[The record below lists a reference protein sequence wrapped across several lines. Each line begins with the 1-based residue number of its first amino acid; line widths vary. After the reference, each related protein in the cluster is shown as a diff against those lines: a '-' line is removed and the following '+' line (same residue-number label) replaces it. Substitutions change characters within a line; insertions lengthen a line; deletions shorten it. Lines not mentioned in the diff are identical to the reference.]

1 MTILNKALT
10 RPAALWGVPLVPL
23 LFTLCILTLAAVW
36 SRFYWLLLLLIPAFI
51 ELRRLA
57 KEDIHFFD
65 LKLLAFKTRGNR
77 AATRHFGTK
86 ALVANQYDAIDVTEF
101 IKHMRLN
108 ESIPLSRYL
117 PWSSHLHEQ
126 VVKNKKGDFV
136 STWEIGGTI
145 FECEDEH
152 YLATLDM
159 QLNNVIRSFEGLPV
173 TFYTHLVSDEFTDTL
188 ECESGIPFSD
198 EIARLFYA
206 SREGKPFYQRRLFFT
221 VCFNPHTGIE
231 RATMK
236 QKSLGERKTLLD
248 NALQVM
254 QEHRQAIGTALSRYA
269 ARPLGTYEENGHVFS
284 SQLAFYNFLITGRWQ
299 KVRVTRTPFYDVL
312 GGTDIFPSTDIGQVS
327 HTDGQSY
334 FRGLE
339 IKDYSTETI
348 TGLYDSLLYA
358 RCRYVF
364 TQSYTCMG
372 KDEARGCI
380 RTIEKRLK
388 SAEDDAISQQE
399 DLKVARDM
407 LQSGIISFGKYHQ
420 TLIVSAPTSEQV
432 IRDTNT
438 LADTLKDL
446 GFIMT
451 LSRES
456 LSAAYLAQLPGVY
469 HLRPRLV
476 PVSSL
481 NYAEM
486 VSFHNFHPHKRDGNA
501 WGEAIAVVPTPSG
514 GCQYVNLHNSQADV
528 DEFSEKP
535 PGNTM
540 LLGSTGTGKSTL
552 LMMFQHLMQKYRR
565 PESFAPGATKK
576 RFTSVVFD
584 KDRSAEMSIRLQ
596 GGSYFRFR
604 SGEKAGLNPFALA
617 PTKRNRNFLKKLMRM
632 ICTRDGK
639 PLDPRDEERLSEA
652 VDTIMLDYPPELRRN
667 GITRMLEVLHE
678 APTKDARMNGLR
690 IRLQQWAQGGEF
702 GWVFDNDVDTFDIDN
717 IDNFGIDGTEF
728 LDDKDVR
735 SPLTFYLL
743 YRVTSLLDGRRLVIF
758 MDEFWKWLQDP
769 EFSKFA
775 LDMLKVI
782 RKLNGIFFPATQ
794 SPEEMCKHEI
804 SAAIIEQCSTRI
816 FMANQQAKEYDYVDM
831 LRVPKAVYDIV
842 TTLDP
847 YARQMVIMKSPLRRG
862 DVRPYIAQI
871 TLDLSGL
878 GRYTKLLSASADNL
892 KIFDEIWQEGM
903 KPEDWKDEMLRRAV

>member
-23 LFTLCILTLAAVW
+23 LVTLAAITLAAVYI
-36 SRFYWLLLLLIPAFI
+36 RFYWLLLLIIPAVI
-51 ELRRLA
+51 ELKRMA
-57 KEDIHFFD
+57 KEDIHFFG
-65 LKLLAFKTRGNR
+65 LAVLAFKTRGNR
-77 AATRHFGTK
+77 AANRHYGAK
-86 ALVANQYDAIDVTEF
+86 ALVSNQYDAIDITEF
-101 IKHMRLN
+101 TERMRLN
-108 ESIPLSRYL
+108 ESIPLARYI
-117 PWSSHLHEQ
+117 PFSSHLHEQ

-136 STWEIGGTI
+136 CTWEIGGTI
-145 FECEDEH
+145 FESEDAH
-152 YLATLDM
+152 HLATLDM
-159 QLNNVIRSFEGLPV
+159 QLNNLIRSFEGLPF
-173 TFYTHLVSDEFTDTL
+173 TFYTHLVSDTFTDSMA
-188 ECESGIPFSD
+188 CDSGIAFSD
-198 EIARLFYA
+198 DIARRFYDA
-206 SREGKPFYQRRLFFT
+206 HRDSPFYRRRLFFT
-221 VCFNPHTGIE
+221 ACFNPHTGVE
-231 RATMK
+231 RAAMK
-236 QKSLGERKTLLD
+236 QKSTGERHALLD
-248 NALQVM
+248 NALAAM
-254 QEHRQAIGTALSRYA
+254 LEHRETLSTALSRYA
-269 ARPLGTYEENGHVFS
+269 ARPLGTYEEHGRVFS
-284 SQLAFYNFLITGRWQ
+284 SQLAFYNFLLTGRWQ

-312 GGTDIFPSTDIGQVS
+312 GGADVFFSTDTGQCS
-327 HTDGQSY
+327 HTDGDTF

-339 IKDYSTETI
+339 VKDYATETC
-348 TGLYDSLLYA
+348 TGLYDTLLYA
-358 RCRYVF
+358 RARYVF

-380 RTIEKRLK
+380 KLIEKRMQ
-388 SAEDDAISQQE
+388 SAEDDAVSQQVE
-399 DLKVARDM
+399 LKVARDL

-420 TLIVSAPTSEQV
+420 TLLVSADSSEQV
-432 IRDTNT
+432 IRDTSA

-446 GFIMT
+446 GIIMT
-451 LSRES
+451 LSRKS
-456 LSAAYLAQLPGVY
+456 LPAAYLAQLPGVY
-469 HLRPRLV
+469 DLRPRLV

-486 VSFHNFHPHKRDGNA
+486 ASFHNFHPHKREGNA
-501 WGEAIAVVPTPSG
+501 WGEAIAAVQTPSG
-514 GCQYVNLHNSQADV
+514 GCQYLNLHNGQADV
-528 DEFSEKP
+528 EEFAEKP

-540 LLGSTGTGKSTL
+540 LIGSTGTGKSTL
-552 LMMFQHLMQKYRR
+552 LMIFKHLMQKYRR
-565 PESFAPGATKK
+565 PASFAAGATQK
-576 RFTSVVFD
+576 RFTSVLFD
-584 KDRSAEMSIRLQ
+584 KDRSGELSIRLQ

-604 SGEKAGLNPFALA
+604 SGEPTGLNPFALA

-632 ICTRDGK
+632 ICTRDGR

-678 APTKDARMNGLR
+678 APTKEARMNGLR

-702 GWVFDNDVDTFDIDN
+702 GWVFDNDADTFDIDN

-735 SPLTFYLL
+735 GPLTYYLL
-743 YRVTSLLDGRRLVIF
+743 YHVTSLLDGRRLVIF

-816 FMANQQAKEYDYVDM
+816 FMANTQASEADYVDR
-831 LRVPKAVYDIV
+831 LRVPKAVFDIIS
-842 TTLDP
+842 TLDP
-847 YARQMVIMKSPLRRG
+847 LARRMVVMKSPLRRG
-862 DVRPYIAQI
+862 EVRPYIAQI

-892 KIFDEIWQEGM
+892 KIFDEIWREGM
-903 KPEDWKDEMLRRAV
+903 QPDEWKDEMLRRAV

>member
-1 MTILNKALT
+1 
-10 RPAALWGVPLVPL
+10 
-23 LFTLCILTLAAVW
+23 
-36 SRFYWLLLLLIPAFI
+36 
-51 ELRRLA
+51 
-57 KEDIHFFD
+57 
-65 LKLLAFKTRGNR
+65 
-77 AATRHFGTK
+77 
-86 ALVANQYDAIDVTEF
+86 
-101 IKHMRLN
+101 
-108 ESIPLSRYL
+108 
-117 PWSSHLHEQ
+117 
-126 VVKNKKGDFV
+126 
-136 STWEIGGTI
+136 
-145 FECEDEH
+145 
-152 YLATLDM
+152 M

-206 SREGKPFYQRRLFFT
+206 SREGKPFYQRHLFFT

-501 WGEAIAVVPTPSG
+501 WGGDCRCSDPVR

-604 SGEKAGLNPFALA
+604 SGEKTGLNPFALLQ
-617 PTKRNRNFLKKLMRM
+617 RNV
-632 ICTRDGK
+632 TAT
-639 PLDPRDEERLSEA
+639 SS
-652 VDTIMLDYPPELRRN
+652 
-667 GITRMLEVLHE
+667 
-678 APTKDARMNGLR
+678 
-690 IRLQQWAQGGEF
+690 
-702 GWVFDNDVDTFDIDN
+702 
-717 IDNFGIDGTEF
+717 
-728 LDDKDVR
+728 R
-735 SPLTFYLL
+735 S
-743 YRVTSLLDGRRLVIF
+743 
-758 MDEFWKWLQDP
+758 
-769 EFSKFA
+769 
-775 LDMLKVI
+775 
-782 RKLNGIFFPATQ
+782 
-794 SPEEMCKHEI
+794 
-804 SAAIIEQCSTRI
+804 
-816 FMANQQAKEYDYVDM
+816 
-831 LRVPKAVYDIV
+831 
-842 TTLDP
+842 
-847 YARQMVIMKSPLRRG
+847 
-862 DVRPYIAQI
+862 
-871 TLDLSGL
+871 
-878 GRYTKLLSASADNL
+878 
-892 KIFDEIWQEGM
+892 
-903 KPEDWKDEMLRRAV
+903 

>member
-388 SAEDDAISQQE
+388 SAEDDAISQAGRPE
-399 DLKVARDM
+399 
-407 LQSGIISFGKYHQ
+407 G
-420 TLIVSAPTSEQV
+420 
-432 IRDTNT
+432 
-438 LADTLKDL
+438 
-446 GFIMT
+446 
-451 LSRES
+451 
-456 LSAAYLAQLPGVY
+456 
-469 HLRPRLV
+469 RPRHASVRHYFIREISPDAYCQRPNQRAGYPGHQHPGGYPEGSRFHHDPV
-476 PVSSL
+476 PRVAVGGVSR
-481 NYAEM
+481 AVAGC
-486 VSFHNFHPHKRDGNA
+486 VSPAPASGAGEQPQLRRNGVVSQLSPAQAGRECL
-501 WGEAIAVVPTPSG
+501 GEAIAVVPTPSG
-514 GCQYVNLHNSQADV
+514 GCQYVNLHKQ
-528 DEFSEKP
+528 
-535 PGNTM
+535 PG
-540 LLGSTGTGKSTL
+540 
-552 LMMFQHLMQKYRR
+552 R
-565 PESFAPGATKK
+565 
-576 RFTSVVFD
+576 
-584 KDRSAEMSIRLQ
+584 
-596 GGSYFRFR
+596 
-604 SGEKAGLNPFALA
+604 
-617 PTKRNRNFLKKLMRM
+617 
-632 ICTRDGK
+632 C
-639 PLDPRDEERLSEA
+639 
-652 VDTIMLDYPPELRRN
+652 
-667 GITRMLEVLHE
+667 
-678 APTKDARMNGLR
+678 
-690 IRLQQWAQGGEF
+690 
-702 GWVFDNDVDTFDIDN
+702 
-717 IDNFGIDGTEF
+717 
-728 LDDKDVR
+728 
-735 SPLTFYLL
+735 
-743 YRVTSLLDGRRLVIF
+743 
-758 MDEFWKWLQDP
+758 
-769 EFSKFA
+769 
-775 LDMLKVI
+775 
-782 RKLNGIFFPATQ
+782 
-794 SPEEMCKHEI
+794 
-804 SAAIIEQCSTRI
+804 
-816 FMANQQAKEYDYVDM
+816 
-831 LRVPKAVYDIV
+831 
-842 TTLDP
+842 
-847 YARQMVIMKSPLRRG
+847 
-862 DVRPYIAQI
+862 
-871 TLDLSGL
+871 
-878 GRYTKLLSASADNL
+878 
-892 KIFDEIWQEGM
+892 
-903 KPEDWKDEMLRRAV
+903 

>member
-1 MTILNKALT
+1 
-10 RPAALWGVPLVPL
+10 
-23 LFTLCILTLAAVW
+23 
-36 SRFYWLLLLLIPAFI
+36 
-51 ELRRLA
+51 
-57 KEDIHFFD
+57 
-65 LKLLAFKTRGNR
+65 
-77 AATRHFGTK
+77 
-86 ALVANQYDAIDVTEF
+86 
-101 IKHMRLN
+101 MRLN

-604 SGEKAGLNPFALA
+604 SGEKTGLNPFALA

-878 GRYTKLLSASADNL
+878 GCYTKLLSASADNL

>member
-1 MTILNKALT
+1 
-10 RPAALWGVPLVPL
+10 
-23 LFTLCILTLAAVW
+23 
-36 SRFYWLLLLLIPAFI
+36 
-51 ELRRLA
+51 
-57 KEDIHFFD
+57 
-65 LKLLAFKTRGNR
+65 
-77 AATRHFGTK
+77 
-86 ALVANQYDAIDVTEF
+86 
-101 IKHMRLN
+101 
-108 ESIPLSRYL
+108 
-117 PWSSHLHEQ
+117 
-126 VVKNKKGDFV
+126 
-136 STWEIGGTI
+136 
-145 FECEDEH
+145 
-152 YLATLDM
+152 
-159 QLNNVIRSFEGLPV
+159 
-173 TFYTHLVSDEFTDTL
+173 
-188 ECESGIPFSD
+188 
-198 EIARLFYA
+198 
-206 SREGKPFYQRRLFFT
+206 
-221 VCFNPHTGIE
+221 
-231 RATMK
+231 
-236 QKSLGERKTLLD
+236 
-248 NALQVM
+248 
-254 QEHRQAIGTALSRYA
+254 
-269 ARPLGTYEENGHVFS
+269 
-284 SQLAFYNFLITGRWQ
+284 
-299 KVRVTRTPFYDVL
+299 
-312 GGTDIFPSTDIGQVS
+312 
-327 HTDGQSY
+327 
-334 FRGLE
+334 
-339 IKDYSTETI
+339 
-348 TGLYDSLLYA
+348 
-358 RCRYVF
+358 
-364 TQSYTCMG
+364 
-372 KDEARGCI
+372 
-380 RTIEKRLK
+380 
-388 SAEDDAISQQE
+388 
-399 DLKVARDM
+399 M

-604 SGEKAGLNPFALA
+604 SGEKTGLNPFALA

-667 GITRMLEVLHE
+667 GISRMLEVLHE

>member
-1 MTILNKALT
+1 M
-10 RPAALWGVPLVPL
+10 
-23 LFTLCILTLAAVW
+23 
-36 SRFYWLLLLLIPAFI
+36 
-51 ELRRLA
+51 
-57 KEDIHFFD
+57 
-65 LKLLAFKTRGNR
+65 
-77 AATRHFGTK
+77 
-86 ALVANQYDAIDVTEF
+86 
-101 IKHMRLN
+101 
-108 ESIPLSRYL
+108 
-117 PWSSHLHEQ
+117 
-126 VVKNKKGDFV
+126 
-136 STWEIGGTI
+136 
-145 FECEDEH
+145 
-152 YLATLDM
+152 
-159 QLNNVIRSFEGLPV
+159 
-173 TFYTHLVSDEFTDTL
+173 
-188 ECESGIPFSD
+188 
-198 EIARLFYA
+198 
-206 SREGKPFYQRRLFFT
+206 
-221 VCFNPHTGIE
+221 
-231 RATMK
+231 
-236 QKSLGERKTLLD
+236 
-248 NALQVM
+248 
-254 QEHRQAIGTALSRYA
+254 
-269 ARPLGTYEENGHVFS
+269 
-284 SQLAFYNFLITGRWQ
+284 
-299 KVRVTRTPFYDVL
+299 
-312 GGTDIFPSTDIGQVS
+312 
-327 HTDGQSY
+327 
-334 FRGLE
+334 
-339 IKDYSTETI
+339 
-348 TGLYDSLLYA
+348 
-358 RCRYVF
+358 
-364 TQSYTCMG
+364 
-372 KDEARGCI
+372 
-380 RTIEKRLK
+380 
-388 SAEDDAISQQE
+388 
-399 DLKVARDM
+399 
-407 LQSGIISFGKYHQ
+407 
-420 TLIVSAPTSEQV
+420 
-432 IRDTNT
+432 
-438 LADTLKDL
+438 
-446 GFIMT
+446 
-451 LSRES
+451 
-456 LSAAYLAQLPGVY
+456 
-469 HLRPRLV
+469 
-476 PVSSL
+476 
-481 NYAEM
+481 
-486 VSFHNFHPHKRDGNA
+486 
-501 WGEAIAVVPTPSG
+501 
-514 GCQYVNLHNSQADV
+514 NLHNSQADV

-604 SGEKAGLNPFALA
+604 SGEKTGLNPFALA

-782 RKLNGIFFPATQ
+782 RKLNGIFFPTTQ